1 MNSKQIMELV
11 DTYVS
16 ACVELESENNNY
28 GTAEA
33 SSISY
38 MDRARAKLV
47 AEIEVLTVASIRY
60 QFLKNAKALTL
71 KSDGATWKRN
81 NLSFISTHSMS
92 AYGTSYGAYETLDEL
107 VDSAIATQKEMN

>member
-33 SSISY
+33 SSISF

-47 AEIEVLTVASIRY
+47 AEIEDFETWSQIC
-60 QFLKNAKALTL
+60 L
-71 KSDGATWKRN
+71 KSLFAN
-81 NLSFISTHSMS
+81 
-92 AYGTSYGAYETLDEL
+92 
-107 VDSAIATQKEMN
+107 V